1 MIPDNLYAIVKDG
14 IVENTII
21 LNDSSSWKLSD
32 LDSQIVKVTEDTGL
46 ATIGLSYSEG
56 KFEQIVFAEELP
68 NHGF

>member
-1 MIPDNLYAIVKDG
+1 MIPDNLYAIVKNG
-14 IVENTII
+14 IVDNTIV
-21 LNDSSSWKLSD
+21 LSDGSSWKCPD
-32 LDSQIVKVTEDTGL
+32 KDAQVVKVTEETGL